1 MSLGALSYPYHP
13 LRRAPNGRALV
24 ADAVVIDSDLARSTW
39 PDRDGRRYV
48 TGPAEPPN
56 YFGLGGLVDATS
68 ASLARA
74 AGRLAQV
81 RRLMRLRHSYETML
95 PRCVTTDAARLCVE
109 RLTELSIEIGDVLTE
124 AHASIDSGGVRL
136 RDVRQEARYLLARH
150 DRLRLADAGL
160 LDDDDAEGVA

>member
-1 MSLGALSYPYHP
+1 MSLGALSYPYDP
-13 LRRAPNGRALV
+13 VRRGGNGRAMV
-24 ADAVVIDSDLARSTW
+24 ADAILSESDVASVTW

-48 TGPAEPPN
+48 TLPSEPAN
-56 YFGLGGLVDATS
+56 YFGLGGLVEATS

-95 PRCVTTDAARLCVE
+95 PRCATTDAARLCAE
-109 RLTELSIEIGDVLTE
+109 RLAELSVEIGDVLTE

-136 RDVRQEARYLLARH
+136 RDVRQEARALMARH

-160 LDDDDAEGVA
+160 IDDDGTQGVA

>member
-1 MSLGALSYPYHP
+1 MSIGVLSYPYHP

-24 ADAVVIDSDLARSTW
+24 ADAVVTDSDLARSTW
-39 PDRDGRRYV
+39 PDRDGRRYI

-136 RDVRQEARYLLARH
+136 RDVRQEARQLLARH

-160 LDDDDAEGVA
+160 LDDDDSEGVA

>member
-1 MSLGALSYPYHP
+1 MSLGVLSYPYHP

-24 ADAVVIDSDLARSTW
+24 ADAVLPESDLARVTW

-48 TGPAEPPN
+48 TAPSEPSN
-56 YFGLGGLVDATS
+56 YFGIGGLVDATS
-68 ASLARA
+68 ASLSRA

-81 RRLMRLRHSYETML
+81 RRLMRLRHSYEAML
-95 PRCVTTDAARLCVE
+95 PKCVTTDAARQCVE

-136 RDVRQEARYLLARH
+136 RDVRQEARSLLARH

-160 LDDDDAEGVA
+160 IDDDNEGVA